1 MGCLKQISLHL
12 SLSFHSS
19 APLFPLKLL
28 EILQESVS
36 LLRDLD
42 PTGKAGAF
50 HPACGV
56 HRVAKEAVP
65 RHPAAND
72 ARAHIASVDARP
84 NLREREREDT
94 SAKNK
99 HRGGQRGGAYL
110 ARLPVGHRNLAR
122 FP

>member
-19 APLFPLKLL
+19 ALLLPLKLL

-84 NLREREREDT
+84 NLRERERERRHVSKEQT
-94 SAKNK
+94 ERRTERRS
-99 HRGGQRGGAYL
+99 
-110 ARLPVGHRNLAR
+110 LPGKASRWAS
-122 FP
+122 